1 MVERIRFLCGFP
13 KQFGDHPEVTPA
25 PPGQGQRAG
34 EGVGQAGS
42 WGLYPTHFPLRG
54 NPSRAGQLVEL
65 QEPPWAAEAGLAA
78 HDWKED
84 AHPEMTLLCCSWKP
98 LSQPCSER
106 TWPHFKRI
114 IIKSFWDVIQTND
127 STCSACYMQCWVTGI
142 KPVCYVPSVLSWT
155 DFKKVKKA
163 KSPDPFF
170 FFHTWSFMRLS
181 PTQHLN
187 KPRGF
192 RNITL
197 IFFPLI
203 YTETWH
209 LNVNI
214 LLLHFSSNLS
224 RGTHTSKGHGL
235 VTTVRLKNA
244 EIKVI
249 WKVAERAL
257 DSYSSIHLGDC

>member
-1 MVERIRFLCGFP
+1 MWSRLTI
-13 KQFGDHPEVTPA
+13 
-25 PPGQGQRAG
+25 PP
-34 EGVGQAGS
+34 V
-42 WGLYPTHFPLRG
+42 
-54 NPSRAGQLVEL
+54 
-65 QEPPWAAEAGLAA
+65 
-78 HDWKED
+78 
-84 AHPEMTLLCCSWKP
+84 
-98 LSQPCSER
+98 QP
-106 TWPHFKRI
+106 
-114 IIKSFWDVIQTND
+114 V
-127 STCSACYMQCWVTGI
+127 TCSAGWLV
-142 KPVCYVPSVLSWT
+142 SNLSAT
-155 DFKKVKKA
+155 SHLCSAERISKRSKRQ
-163 KSPDPFF
+163 SLLTLFF